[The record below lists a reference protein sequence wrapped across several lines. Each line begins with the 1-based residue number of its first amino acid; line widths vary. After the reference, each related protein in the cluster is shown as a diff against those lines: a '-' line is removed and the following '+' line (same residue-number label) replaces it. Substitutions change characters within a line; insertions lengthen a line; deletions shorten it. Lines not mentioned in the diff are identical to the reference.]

1 VTLAQTAGGMIVA
14 FSVKAS
20 KQIQSAAAQKN
31 VTILSSGIIYK
42 LMDDVKE
49 HVIKLLPVII
59 EKKVTGEAQVLQIF
73 EIQAK
78 KQVVKVA
85 GCRVTN
91 GMVERSKQARVIR
104 NGQTIHEG
112 PVETLRVIK
121 KDVVE
126 VRKGSECGLSL
137 ANFSDLQADD
147 SIQMFTVIEKPGVL

>member
-1 VTLAQTAGGMIVA
+1 MIVA

-112 PVETLRVIK
+112 SCISSKNT
-121 KDVVE
+121 
-126 VRKGSECGLSL
+126 
-137 ANFSDLQADD
+137 
-147 SIQMFTVIEKPGVL
+147 

>member
-1 VTLAQTAGGMIVA
+1 MIVA

-59 EKKVTGEAQVLQIF
+59 EKKVTGEAQVLQMF
-73 EIQAK
+73 DIQAK

-104 NGQTIHEG
+104 NGQNIHEG
-112 PVETLRVIK
+112 SYISSKNT
-121 KDVVE
+121 
-126 VRKGSECGLSL
+126 
-137 ANFSDLQADD
+137 
-147 SIQMFTVIEKPGVL
+147 

>member
-1 VTLAQTAGGMIVA
+1 MIVA

-59 EKKVTGEAQVLQIF
+59 EKKVTGEAQVLQMF
-73 EIQAK
+73 DIQAK

-104 NGQTIHEG
+104 NGQNIHEG
-112 PVETLRVIK
+112 SCISSKNT
-121 KDVVE
+121 
-126 VRKGSECGLSL
+126 
-137 ANFSDLQADD
+137 
-147 SIQMFTVIEKPGVL
+147 